1 MKTRC
6 PRPLDDGDIEACLA
20 AISRAGDSKKLG
32 LISQE
37 LTYIFPRKYYT
48 FYENPSFESINAHF
62 APDFEKHRCRK

>member
-32 LISQE
+32 LLSQE
-37 LTYIFPRKYYT
+37 LTGIFSMKYYT
-48 FYENPSFESINAHF
+48 F
-62 APDFEKHRCRK
+62 

>member
-37 LTYIFPRKYYT
+37 LTYIFLTKYYT